1 MDDKEKR
8 ELIDK
13 ILGVDSDAKS
23 ARVSAT
29 VFINKALPEDAK
41 YFIDYLDH
49 HNPAVKKIV
58 RHVLGHVGVV
68 EACPPLIK
76 EFDEVV
82 EKMTFMPDAEYKEQD
97 FYLNLVDILETVF
110 AIMRSGGDCGGS
122 DFINRLDAIFKK
134 TKNEDL
140 RFTMIKLLGLGGGR
154 LDYFMQIFDDLTEKE
169 RRGLYFVYTVVP
181 DPKRL
186 EVYRRGLSD
195 ERNFDYVVTNM
206 LSFDEGRACLSEELL
221 SLGNYN
227 KQAVLKKLRDDK
239 CIDFNDVLLKLLGD
253 KNKFLVEMSI
263 EILKNNITSEEE
275 LGPFIEMVDSG
286 YSPEGINGALEI
298 IAHCSK
304 RTSPVDIYLS
314 GLEKQPSNKNKNII
328 LEFFIEQLKGNL
340 KPTEE
345 LTEKVLP
352 RLLVFFESHSKDK
365 EDLYLSIFKIIPS
378 LRYGNSSLLRNIKHK
393 IVAFKKEFENRLAGP
408 FKNNMGEFLVKINQ
422 LMSRFDEA
430 ESKKKNVSVLF
441 DIDPTKIDHP
451 RMMKLKEQLDDLDM
465 DDAMHQK
472 LVGFLVVVFDNTRV
486 DWRVRSVAVE
496 LLGDHG
502 GPAQIARLQEAGET
516 ESSLAIKVNAQKAA
530 KKIEERCEEQIQN
543 VLIVD
548 PLPYVQK
555 KLSELFKVRGYKVFV
570 LPDAQSFA
578 KVSEAPFRFLAVADA
593 MMEKEG
599 FTQQVFDYLDEN
611 FEAIL
616 IIITAKPE
624 LLEQFQGIPNIRF
637 LKKPFND
644 ELLDEV
650 TA

>member
-1 MDDKEKR
+1 MDAKEKK

-13 ILGVDSDAKS
+13 ILGVDNDAKS
-23 ARVSAT
+23 ARVAAT

-41 YFIDYLDH
+41 FFIDYLDH
-49 HNPAVKKIV
+49 HSPAVKKVV
-58 RHVLGHVGVV
+58 RHVLGQVGVV
-68 EACPPLIK
+68 EACDSLVK

-82 EKMTFMPDAEYKEQD
+82 GKMTFLPDAELKEQE
-97 FYLNLVDILETVF
+97 FYLNLIDILETIF
-110 AIMRSGGDCGGS
+110 AIMRNGGCGS
-122 DFINRLDAIFKK
+122 PEFIDRLDTVFKK

-140 RFTMIKLLGLGGGR
+140 RFAMIKLLGLGGGR
-154 LDYFMQIFDDLTEKE
+154 LDYFLQIFDDLTEKE

-186 EVYRRGLSD
+186 DVYRRGLSD

-206 LSFDEGRACLSEELL
+206 LTFDEGRACLSEELL

-227 KQAVLKKLRDDK
+227 KQAVLKKLRDNK
-239 CIDFNDVLLKLLGD
+239 CPDFNDVLLKLLGD

-263 EILKNNITSEEE
+263 EILKNNITSEQE
-275 LGPFIEMVDSG
+275 LGPFIKMVESG

-304 RTSPVDIYLS
+304 KASPVDIYLS

-328 LEFFIEQLKGNL
+328 LEFFIEQFKGNL

-352 RLLVFFESHSKDK
+352 KLLVYFDSYGKDK

-378 LRYGNSSLLRNIKHK
+378 LRYPNSGLLRNIKHK
-393 IVAFKKEFENRLAGP
+393 IVAFKKEYESRLAGP

-422 LMSRFDEA
+422 LVGRFDEA
-430 ESKKKNVSVLF
+430 ESKKKNVSILF
-441 DIDPTKIDHP
+441 DIDPIKIDHP
-451 RMMKLKEQLDDLDM
+451 RMMKLKDQLDNLDM
-465 DDAMHQK
+465 DDTMHQK
-472 LVGFLVVVFDNTRV
+472 LVDFLVAAFDNTRV
-486 DWRVRSVAVE
+486 DWRVRSEAVQ
-496 LLGDHG
+496 LLGDYG

-530 KKIEERCEEQIQN
+530 QKIEERCEAQIQN

-555 KLSELFKVRGYKVFV
+555 KLSELFKARAYKVFV
-570 LPDAQSFA
+570 LPNTESFA
-578 KVSEAPFRFLAVADA
+578 RVAEAPFRFLAVSDA
-593 MMEKEG
+593 LMENES

-611 FEAIL
+611 FETIL
-616 IIITAKPE
+616 IIITAKPD
-624 LLEQFQGIPNIRF
+624 LLEQFEGIPNIRF

-644 ELLDEV
+644 ELLDE
-650 TA
+650 ALA